1 MTASESDAPLPTSSA
16 TTGAKPTGGVREVKS
31 AARTVEILEFL
42 AARQNRP
49 VRLRDLSEALD
60 VPRSSLHALLRT
72 LATYGWV
79 RADST
84 GTLYGIGIRA
94 LLAGTSYLDTDPY
107 LPLVSP
113 FLDELR
119 EQLDETFH
127 FGRIDGNDIVYLATR
142 ESSQYLRPYSR
153 VGRRLPAYSTSLGKA
168 ILSHLPAEELDE
180 HVPDVLTPVTIKSHT
195 DRVALEQDLKES
207 RERGYAIDNEE
218 NTLGLRC
225 FAVAL
230 CYVEPA
236 TDAISASVP
245 MTRLN
250 PEREAEI
257 IEALRQVSDKI
268 ARIVGP
274 ISQSVAWG

>member
-1 MTASESDAPLPTSSA
+1 MASETKAPQD
-16 TTGAKPTGGVREVKS
+16 GAPITGVREVKS

-49 VRLRDLSEALD
+49 VRLRELSEALG

-72 LATYGWV
+72 LAKHGWV

-94 LLAGTSYLDTDPY
+94 LLAGTTYLDTDPY
-107 LPLVSP
+107 LPVVSP

-119 EQLDETFH
+119 EKLDETFH
-127 FGRIDGNDIVYLATR
+127 FGRLDGADVVYLATR

-168 ILSHLPAEELDE
+168 ILAEQPPAELEQHLPEILS
-180 HVPDVLTPVTIKSHT
+180 PLTPHTFT
-195 DRVALEQDLKES
+195 DREALIAELEETRQ
-207 RERGYAIDNEE
+207 RGHAIDNEE

-225 FAVAL
+225 FAMAL
-230 CYVEPA
+230 HYAEPA

-245 MTRLN
+245 MARLN

-257 IEALRQVSDKI
+257 VAALRQVSDKI
-268 ARIVGP
+268 ARVVGP
-274 ISQSVAWG
+274 MSNSLAWG